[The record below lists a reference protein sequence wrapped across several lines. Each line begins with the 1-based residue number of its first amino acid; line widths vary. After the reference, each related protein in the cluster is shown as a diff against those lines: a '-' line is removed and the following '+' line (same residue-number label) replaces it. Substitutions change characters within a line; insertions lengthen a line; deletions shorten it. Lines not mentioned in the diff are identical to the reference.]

1 MLSRRTL
8 LASHYALARAIPRR
22 SRRRATTPREAFF
35 LSEHRWAVEGLLAA
49 AKAKDFSAWRWSGD
63 EQERPL
69 RSRLART
76 LMSLQTLDAP
86 SPLELKLLAE
96 IDYFWRELTRPG
108 DLRSG

>member
-8 LASHYALARAIPRR
+8 LASHHTIARAAKP
-22 SRRRATTPREAFF
+22 SALTPREAFF
-35 LSEHRWAVEGLLAA
+35 LTEHRWAVEGLLAA

-63 EQERPL
+63 EQERPF
-69 RSRLART
+69 RSRLARA
-76 LMSLQTLDAP
+76 LMALQALDAP

-96 IDYFWRELTRPG
+96 IDYFWRELTRPR